1 MLIAGVNYGVNYQLI
16 ALLLMAVTGF
26 WQGCQEGLL
35 GRILGKE
42 PETLKKNDSNIFSF
56 DEQ

>member
-26 WQGCQEGLL
+26 WQGCREGLL

-42 PETLKKNDSNIFSF
+42 PETLKKNDSNIFF
-56 DEQ
+56 L

>member
-42 PETLKKNDSNIFSF
+42 PETLEKNDSNIFF
-56 DEQ
+56 L